1 MKTGVINELGVI
13 LLQPKAYYEYFLGW
27 IIIINSPYDRW
38 QFWDQRYN
46 ATSEPGRLRSN
57 FDLFISW

>member
-1 MKTGVINELGVI
+1 MKTGVINKLGVI
-13 LLQPKAYYEYFLGW
+13 FFQLKAYYFLGW
-27 IIIINSPYDRW
+27 LININSPYDQC

-57 FDLFISW
+57 FNLFISW